1 VRAAGSDERVRSFD
15 VVEVDATADAPKCT
29 IVARRDGSAF
39 VRSLDGRAA
48 ELDRRA
54 GAASIRQMRAML
66 GRDLVV
72 SQVFLD
78 NLLIAHIVDGDYRN
92 FDTVGSMMRAVILL
106 EMELRAM
113 QRDVRR
119 LNEYYLPP
127 LDDA

>member
-1 VRAAGSDERVRSFD
+1 
-15 VVEVDATADAPKCT
+15 
-29 IVARRDGSAF
+29 
-39 VRSLDGRAA
+39 
-48 ELDRRA
+48 
-54 GAASIRQMRAML
+54 MRAML